1 MDFGV
6 SFGLHLSTELKDG
19 FDYSKIFALVPDLMQ
34 IPDLLKNKQAILDE
48 VKDLSVDEI
57 ATLVNSV
64 KDSALITSDKVK
76 EIISIAVDIL
86 QAVAKL
92 IVILNN

>member
-1 MDFGV
+1 
-6 SFGLHLSTELKDG
+6 
-19 FDYSKIFALVPDLMQ
+19 MQ
-34 IPDLLKNKQAILDE
+34 IPDLVKNKQAILDE

-57 ATLVNSV
+57 AVLINSV

-76 EIISIAVDIL
+76 EIISIAVNIL

-92 IVILNN
+92 IGIFKQ

>member
-1 MDFGV
+1 
-6 SFGLHLSTELKDG
+6 
-19 FDYSKIFALVPDLMQ
+19 MQ
-34 IPDLLKNKQAILDE
+34 IPDLVKNKQAILDE

-57 ATLVNSV
+57 AVLINSV

-76 EIISIAVDIL
+76 EIISIVVNIL

-92 IVILNN
+92 IGIFKQ

>member
-1 MDFGV
+1 MALIIRKYFN
-6 SFGLHLSTELKDG
+6 SFL
-19 FDYSKIFALVPDLMQ
+19 ILMQ
-34 IPDLLKNKQAILDE
+34 IPDLVKNKQAILDE

-57 ATLVNSV
+57 AVLINSV

-76 EIISIAVDIL
+76 EIISNAVNIL

-92 IVILNN
+92 IGIFKQ

>member
-1 MDFGV
+1 MALIIRKYFN
-6 SFGLHLSTELKDG
+6 SFL
-19 FDYSKIFALVPDLMQ
+19 ILMQ
-34 IPDLLKNKQAILDE
+34 IPDLVKNKQAILDE

-57 ATLVNSV
+57 AVLINSV

-76 EIISIAVDIL
+76 EIISIAGNIL

-92 IVILNN
+92 IGIFKQ

>member
-1 MDFGV
+1 
-6 SFGLHLSTELKDG
+6 
-19 FDYSKIFALVPDLMQ
+19 MQ
-34 IPDLLKNKQAILDE
+34 IPDLVKNKQAILDE

-57 ATLVNSV
+57 AVLINSV

-76 EIISIAVDIL
+76 EIISNAVNIL

-92 IVILNN
+92 IGIFKQ